1 MKEALGRLG
10 NGGPVHRGFLTPVS
24 IIGEVDMDL
33 VSSKATGTFIG
44 MTATR
49 PQRDDRIETMPELV
63 LLDACVCVCVCACMH
78 VHAQKG
84 KETACCEYNA
94 QYYFSKFKRS
104 NVRMYL

>member
-63 LLDACVCVCVCACMH
+63 LLDACVCVCVHACMCTH
-78 VHAQKG
+78 RRAKKQHAVSIMLN
-84 KETACCEYNA
+84 TISLN
-94 QYYFSKFKRS
+94 S
-104 NVRMYL
+104 NGAMCVCIYS